1 MWIAARPFS
10 DNFLVAADVTVQVL
24 YEWGE
29 KCVKPEYEHLEGVIE
44 PKPKAPATADDHP
57 SVVLVHGRIRFSRAP
72 VTA

>member
-1 MWIAARPFS
+1 
-10 DNFLVAADVTVQVL
+10 VL

-29 KCVKPEYEHLEGVIE
+29 TCVNPEYEHLEGVIE

>member
-44 PKPKAPATADDHP
+44 PKPKAPAK
-57 SVVLVHGRIRFSRAP
+57 
-72 VTA
+72 